1 MKRVMISWIPN
12 GLTMGNLCF
21 GFFSMATAA
30 YATAEEDPVQRAAIF
45 FASGILILIAA
56 CFDGLD
62 GPVARKLGVS
72 SPLGEQ
78 LDSLADLTT
87 FGLAPGFLMFQMYLS
102 DSSASPAWI
111 TAPLSLPTG
120 MMIAAIFPICAAFR
134 LARFNVS
141 HDPLVFTGLPSP
153 VAGLFIAM
161 LPILGKREILI
172 PTEGAT
178 AIFITMS
185 LLMVSNIKYRK
196 PQAYVKGKFATF
208 KIISFIIIIT
218 ALFIFVKWHLV
229 LFSVAL
235 LYIFSGLIAFFIFIL
250 QKIAVR
256 LNPRQVIGKHDA

>member
-1 MKRVMISWIPN
+1 MISWIPN

-21 GFFSMATAA
+21 GFFSMVTAA
-30 YATAEEDPVQRAAIF
+30 YATAESDPMERATIF
-45 FASGILILIAA
+45 FASGILIIIAA

-62 GPVARKLGVS
+62 GPVARKLGVA

-87 FGLAPGFLMFQMYLS
+87 FGLAPGFLMFQMYFS
-102 DSSASPAWI
+102 DSSASPSWI

-153 VAGLFIAM
+153 VAGLFIAL
-161 LPILGKREILI
+161 LPILSRKEILI
-172 PTEGAT
+172 PAEGAT
-178 AIFITMS
+178 VIFLAMS
-185 LLMVSNIKYRK
+185 ALMVSNIKYRK
-196 PQAYVKGKFATF
+196 PQAYVKGKFAFF
-208 KIISFIIIIT
+208 KITSFAIIIA
-218 ALFIFVKWHLV
+218 ALFIFVQWHLV

-235 LYIFSGLIAFFIFIL
+235 LYIFSGFIAFFIFIL

-256 LNPRQVIGKHDA
+256 LNPKQVIGKNET